1 MKTACVNACPF
12 GARKLGNLKNMSD
25 PVTKTI
31 LSERVGILKDAFGT
45 KPQVYYLGLDEN
57 VR

>member
-1 MKTACVNACPF
+1 
-12 GARKLGNLKNMSD
+12 MSD
-25 PVTKTI
+25 PVTKII

>member
-1 MKTACVNACPF
+1 MTTACVQACPF
-12 GARKLGNLKNMSD
+12 GARKIGNLKDLSD
-25 PVTKTI
+25 PVTKII